1 MSEKVKSA
9 WDKYTIDQLTAI
21 AEGWQEQLMESEAE
35 LTKAERYSQ
44 EWRTAFFKR
53 RNARQALE
61 ELLGW
66 TEHAGEFVEDAIA
79 PDGRSIGHWTK
90 EVYHKGEIQRRL
102 EQPEK
107 LLNQSNLGERFKD
120 RTFASFD
127 AKRDMNAFKA
137 CSNYANNANIMNDK
151 RNGLI
156 IAGGYGSG
164 KTHLAAAISKVL
176 IDRGIEVLF
185 GTSVTHL
192 DNIRND
198 FENTGINRYE
208 ARMKSVPML
217 VIDDLG
223 KEKKTDWTRQVL
235 FDIVN
240 YRYEHKL
247 PMIVTTNLVSE
258 DGDFGT
264 LADHVEG
271 AVWSRFCEMCHIV
284 NTVADDYRDPRG

>member
-1 MSEKVKSA
+1 MSEKVKSS
-9 WDKYTIDQLTAI
+9 WDKFTIEQLTAI

-35 LTKAERYSQ
+35 LNKAEKYSQ
-44 EWRTAFFKR
+44 EWRTAFFKTR
-53 RNARQALE
+53 DARQALE

-66 TEHAGEFVEDAIA
+66 TEHVGEFIEDAIA
-79 PDGRSIGHWTK
+79 PDGRSIGHWSE

-107 LLNQSNLGERFKD
+107 LLKQSNLGERFRD

-127 AKRDMNAFKA
+127 AKRDMTAFRA
-137 CSNYANNANIMNDK
+137 CSNYANNTNLMSDK

-185 GTSVTHL
+185 GTSISHL
-192 DNIRND
+192 ESIRND

-223 KEKKTDWTRQVL
+223 KEKKTDWTKQVL
-235 FDIVN
+235 FDVVN

-247 PMIVTTNLVSE
+247 PLIVTTNLVDG
-258 DGDFGT
+258 DGDFGA
-264 LADHVEG
+264 LANHVEG
-271 AVWSRFCEMCHIV
+271 AVWSRFCEMCNIV
-284 NTVADDYRDPRG
+284 NTNGRDYRQGA